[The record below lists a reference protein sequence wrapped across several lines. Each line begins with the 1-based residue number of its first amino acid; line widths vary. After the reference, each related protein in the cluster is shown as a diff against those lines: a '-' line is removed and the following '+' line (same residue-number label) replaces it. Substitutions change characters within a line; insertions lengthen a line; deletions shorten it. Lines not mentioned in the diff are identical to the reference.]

1 MKKIAILNQKGGVG
15 KSAIS
20 VNLSY
25 ALTAFKKQT
34 ILIDLDPQGNS
45 SGIYYSEVT
54 KEESV
59 SELFRD
65 KKYDISKLIR
75 PAMDQNGQPIEGL
88 NVVPSNIHLAVT
100 SESVIAWPHREK
112 ILFNHLKRVDGKC
125 DFILIDCPPSLGILS
140 LNAIFAADSFIIPIN
155 YDKFS
160 LDGLA
165 DLFDILAEVRET
177 DIFDFRIIRS
187 IKDVRSTRTNKPI
200 EKALEDYKESLFK
213 TSIRRAEVVNQAL
226 MEGASVFTY
235 SPSHP
240 VCNEFKALAMEVI
253 EYVE

>member
-20 VNLSY
+20 VNLSC
-25 ALTAFKKQT
+25 ALADTGKHT
-34 ILIDLDPQGNS
+34 VLIDLDPQGNS
-45 SGIYYSEVT
+45 SGIFHSEVT
-54 KEESV
+54 KEGSV
-59 SELFRD
+59 CELFRD
-65 KKYDISKLIR
+65 KKYNISKLIQ
-75 PAMDQNGQPIEGL
+75 PAKDQNGQIIERL
-88 NVVPSNIHLAVT
+88 HVVPSNIHLAVT

-112 ILFNHLKRVDGKC
+112 ILFNHLKRIDGKC
-125 DFILIDCPPSLGILS
+125 DFVLIDCPPSLGILS

-177 DIFDFRIIRS
+177 DNFDFRIVRS
-187 IKDVRSTRTNKPI
+187 IKDARSTRTNEPI
-200 EKALEDYKESLFK
+200 ERALAGYKENLFK

-226 MEGASVFTY
+226 MEGASVLKY
-235 SPSHP
+235 NPSHP
-240 VCNEFKALAMEVI
+240 VSNDFKTLAMEVI
-253 EYVE
+253 EYVK

>member
-15 KSAIS
+15 KSTVA
-20 VNLSY
+20 VNLGY
-25 ALTAFKKQT
+25 ALADAGKRMV
-34 ILIDLDPQGNS
+34 LIDLDPQGNS
-45 SGIYYSEVT
+45 SGIFYGEVI

-59 SELFRD
+59 SELFKDR
-65 KKYDISKLIR
+65 KFDISKLVK
-75 PAMDQNGQPIEGL
+75 PAMDQHGNAIKKL
-88 NVVPSNIHLAVT
+88 HVVPSNIHLAVT

-112 ILFNHLKRVDGKC
+112 ILFNHLKRLDGKC
-125 DFILIDCPPSLGILS
+125 DFVLIDCPPSLGILS

-165 DLFDILAEVRET
+165 DLFDILTEVRET
-177 DIFDFRIIRS
+177 DIFDFRIVRS

-200 EKALEDYKESLFK
+200 ERALEGYKDNLFK
-213 TSIRRAEVVNQAL
+213 VSIRRAEVVNQAL

-235 SPSHP
+235 NSSHP
-240 VCNEFKALAMEVI
+240 VCDEFRALAMEVI
-253 EYVE
+253 EYVK

>member
-20 VNLSY
+20 VNLSC
-25 ALTAFKKQT
+25 ALAAAGKHTV
-34 ILIDLDPQGNS
+34 LIDLDPQGNS
-45 SGIYYSEVT
+45 SGIFHSEVT
-54 KEESV
+54 KEDSV

-65 KKYDISKLIR
+65 KKYNISKLIQ
-75 PAMDQNGQPIEGL
+75 PAKDQNGQIIERL
-88 NVVPSNIHLAVT
+88 HVVPSNIHLAVT

-112 ILFNHLKRVDGKC
+112 ILFNHLKRIDGKC
-125 DFILIDCPPSLGILS
+125 DFVLIDCPPSLGILS

-177 DIFDFRIIRS
+177 DNFDFRIVRS
-187 IKDVRSTRTNKPI
+187 IKDARSTRTNEPV
-200 EKALEDYKESLFK
+200 ERALAGYKKNLFK

-226 MEGASVFTY
+226 MEGASVLKY
-235 SPSHP
+235 NPSHP
-240 VCNEFKALAMEVI
+240 VSNDFKTLAMEVI
-253 EYVE
+253 KNVK